1 MILAVHQPQY
11 LPWAG
16 YLDKIDR
23 ADRFVL
29 LDNVQFKKGEWQNRN
44 RIKTAAG
51 WQWLTVPV
59 LHDYGQ
65 AIREV
70 RIDPA
75 RETWGRKH
83 REALRTNYAATP
95 YYDWVRAVLDPVWDG
110 AWELLAPLNRATVE
124 ALTGLL
130 GITTPIYTAS
140 ELRAAPE
147 HPDERLI
154 ELCRQL
160 GADTYL
166 AGAGGSAYMELDR
179 WAKAG
184 IRVEVQRFVHP
195 EYAQPFGDF
204 LPAMSA
210 VDLLCNCGPGALD
223 LLRRANGRPTV

>member
-1 MILAVHQPQY
+1 MILTVHQPQY

-29 LDNVQFKKGEWQNRN
+29 LDTVQFKKGEWQNRN

-59 LHDYGQ
+59 LHDHGQ
-65 AIREV
+65 AIRDV

-75 RETWGRKH
+75 RDTWGRKH

-95 YYDWVRAVLDPVWDG
+95 YYDWVRAAFDPIWEG
-110 AWELLAPLNRATVE
+110 AWERLAPLNRATVE

-130 GITTPIYTAS
+130 GITTPIYPAS
-140 ELRAAPE
+140 ELEETPE

-154 ELCRQL
+154 GLCRQL

-166 AGAGGSAYMELDR
+166 AGAGGEAYMELDR
-179 WAKAG
+179 WEKAG

-195 EYAQPFGDF
+195 EHAQPFGDF

-210 VDLLCNCGPGALD
+210 VDLLCNCGPGALA
-223 LLRRANGRPTV
+223 LLRRANGRPAG

>member
-11 LPWAG
+11 LPWSG

-29 LDNVQFKKGEWQNRN
+29 LDTVQFKKGEWQNRN

-51 WQWLTVPV
+51 WQWLTVPI
-59 LHDYGQ
+59 LHDHGQ

-75 RETWGRKH
+75 RDTWGRKH
-83 REALRTNYAATP
+83 QEALRTNYAATP
-95 YYDWVRAVLDPVWDG
+95 YYDWVRAALDPVWEG
-110 AWELLAPLNRATVE
+110 KWEWLAPLNRATVE

-130 GITTPIYTAS
+130 GITTPICPAS
-140 ELRAAPE
+140 ELGETPE
-147 HPDERLI
+147 QPDERLI
-154 ELCRQL
+154 ELCRRL

-166 AGAGGSAYMELDR
+166 AGAGGGAYMELDR
-179 WAKAG
+179 WEKAG
-184 IRVEVQRFVHP
+184 IRVEVQRFIHP

-210 VDLLCNCGPGALD
+210 VDLLCNCGPGALA
-223 LLRRANGRPTV
+223 LLRSANGRPAG

>member
-1 MILAVHQPQY
+1 MIVAVHQPQY

-23 ADRFVL
+23 ADTFVL
-29 LDNVQFKKGEWQNRN
+29 LDTVQFKKGEWQNRN

-59 LHDYGQ
+59 LHDHGQ

-70 RIDPA
+70 RIDPDRGA
-75 RETWGRKH
+75 WSRKH
-83 REALRTNYAATP
+83 REALKTNYGATP
-95 YYDWVRAVLDPVWDG
+95 YYDRVREALEPIWERV
-110 AWELLAPLNRATVE
+110 WELLAPLNRATVE

-130 GITTPIYTAS
+130 GVTTPIHLAS
-140 ELRAAPE
+140 ELGEAPE

-154 ELCRQL
+154 AICLRL
-160 GADTYL
+160 DADTYL
-166 AGAGGSAYMELDR
+166 AGAGGSAYMELER
-179 WAKAG
+179 WEKAG
-184 IRVEVQRFVHP
+184 IRVEVQEFVHP
-195 EYAQPFGDF
+195 EYTQPFGDF